1 MKSHSARLGQMP
13 VLPLIWK
20 MSAPSVVSMLVIA
33 SYHLVDAVFI
43 GRFVGPVGLAALAS
57 SIPSIF
63 LLMGFSL
70 FIGVGGGT
78 AVSRTLGKGD
88 MERANR
94 ILGTMLFMAL
104 VLGVVAMVLAVT
116 GTKQLLLMTGASE
129 QVLEPASQYLSIL
142 LLGGPLSI
150 FTVAMNNLVRSE
162 GNAQMA
168 MFSMVTGAVVNVLL
182 DPVFI
187 YYLGLGIGGAAWA
200 TVCANLVTSVI
211 MAWYLFSGKSSLA
224 FHFSHLRFKV
234 PIAREISAVGL
245 STLVMHISGGL
256 VQSFVIRILLQYGGE
271 TVVSVYAMCNRTVM
285 FIFMPIFGLQAGVL
299 PIIGYNF
306 GARLI
311 KRAKQTIFY
320 GMSICT
326 LYLLVLWLLIQSFSS
341 TIIGAFTDDPVLLA
355 EGVSAIEKLAIVI
368 PVVGIPI
375 MVVGTF
381 QALGKAKYALFL
393 TMNRTFLLVLPLLWI
408 LPPKLGVDGVWYA
421 FPIADSIALV
431 INSTCFL
438 WVLQKFKE
446 RPDPESIP
454 GADGPFLQT
463 EE

>member
-1 MKSHSARLGQMP
+1 MKSHSSRLGQMP

-33 SYHLVDAVFI
+33 SYHLVDAIFI
-43 GRFVGPVGLAALAS
+43 GHFVGPIGLAALAS
-57 SIPSIF
+57 CIPSIF

-70 FIGVGGGT
+70 FVGVGGGT
-78 AVSRTLGKGD
+78 AVSRTLGKAD
-88 MERANR
+88 VEKANR

-104 VLGVVAMVLAVT
+104 VLGVVAMVVAMT
-116 GTKQLLLMTGASE
+116 GTKQLLLITGASE

-142 LLGGPLSI
+142 MLGGPLSI
-150 FTVAMNNLVRSE
+150 FSVAMNNLVRSE
-162 GNAQMA
+162 GNAPMA
-168 MFSMVTGAVVNVLL
+168 MFSMVTGAVVNVML

-211 MAWYLFSGKSSLA
+211 MAWYLYSGRSSLA
-224 FHFSHLRFKV
+224 LHFSNIRFKV
-234 PIAREISAVGL
+234 SIAREISAVGL
-245 STLVMHISGGL
+245 STFVMHISGSVIHSL
-256 VQSFVIRILLQYGGE
+256 VIRILLQYGGE
-271 TVVSVYAMCNRTVM
+271 TAVSVYAMCNRTVM
-285 FIFMPIFGLQAGVL
+285 FIFMPIFGLQAGAL

-326 LYLLVLWLLIQSFSS
+326 LYLLVLWLIIQSYAS
-341 TIIGAFTDDPVLLA
+341 TIIGAFTNDPALLA
-355 EGVSAIEKLAIVI
+355 EGVSALEKLTIVI

-393 TMNRTFLLVLPLLWI
+393 TMNRTFFLIIPLLWI
-408 LPPKLGVDGVWYA
+408 LSPRFGVDGVWYT

-446 RPDPESIP
+446 RG
-454 GADGPFLQT
+454 GASGAN
-463 EE
+463 